1 MTKPIQIFISYAQE
15 DAVSREALTKHLAS
29 LRRSGKVTLW
39 SDNQITLGVNWDD
52 QTRDRLCQADIVA
65 LLLSGDFMNSDH
77 IWDNELKESLARR
90 EKGEKVMLLPILVK
104 PCLLTGTI
112 FEKIQRLPRNQQAVS
127 EHANLDEAWYKIAV
141 EISAVVDSF
150 QETVSAVSQAT
161 ASGDVADAVNKA
173 IGNKN
178 MISGSVIIV
187 GGNLHIGDGK

>member
-15 DAVSREALTKHLAS
+15 DAVSREALTKHLAG

-52 QTRDRLCQADIVA
+52 QTRDRLRQADIVA